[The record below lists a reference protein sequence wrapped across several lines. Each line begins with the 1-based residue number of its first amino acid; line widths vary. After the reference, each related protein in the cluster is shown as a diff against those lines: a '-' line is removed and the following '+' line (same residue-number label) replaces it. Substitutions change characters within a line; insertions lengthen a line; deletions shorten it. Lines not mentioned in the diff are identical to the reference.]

1 MKIIPQQVGHK
12 GSFCN
17 NRVFNKA
24 IRQPNSF
31 KGNTDTRFYP
41 HLLIYPEKIK
51 NGFFSCLENGNHS
64 YAGKVNSNV
73 KCPSRNYLHDKLIDA
88 WIYHFH

>member
-41 HLLIYPEKIK
+41 HLFIYPEKIK
-51 NGFFSCLENGNHS
+51 NWKMEIIPMLARSTAMLSVPQGITCMIN
-64 YAGKVNSNV
+64 
-73 KCPSRNYLHDKLIDA
+73 
-88 WIYHFH
+88 